1 MPRRLSHDEIMAGFA
16 ELRRVVGAPDF
27 PLQHGGRPLPSG
39 DVGGSTAPR
48 KCAGPGDEF
57 NAADQQLD
65 STTRASD
72 ASL

>member
-48 KCAGPGDEF
+48 ICVGPGDEF
-57 NAADQQLD
+57 NDKMTDSPRESADN
-65 STTRASD
+65 STA
-72 ASL
+72 L